1 MPPGPLR
8 TLSHVNGLPGQA
20 PWLCS
25 LSQGTAPY
33 LMKPRNTSRTR
44 LTSHPAVAKAL
55 GMVRAPVPTMRLNMY
70 TSPTWKPQNGR
81 SVQKLICHFP
91 QRLLG

>member
-1 MPPGPLR
+1 MLP
-8 TLSHVNGLPGQA
+8 HVNGERSGQPPSA
-20 PWLCS
+20 NS
-25 LSQGTAPY
+25 Y

-70 TSPTWKPQNGR
+70 TNPTWSQEKMTFKPGN
-81 SVQKLICHFP
+81 
-91 QRLLG
+91 